1 MDRTLGIT
9 PEELREVG
17 NQMKTVA
24 NDVQVIFT
32 QVKSIVNQ
40 VTSNESWKSEAS
52 EAFAEKFD
60 TLRIDIEADLARLD
74 AVGPTLMGTA
84 DDYAGAEADNASQIN
99 NIERV

>member
-1 MDRTLGIT
+1 MERTLGIT
-9 PEELREVG
+9 PEELKEVG

-24 NDVQVIFT
+24 NDVQLIFS

-40 VTSNESWKSEAS
+40 VTSNESWRSDAS
-52 EAFAEKFD
+52 VAFSEKFD
-60 TLRIDIEADLARLD
+60 TLRVDIEADLARLD

-84 DDYAGAEADNASQIN
+84 DDYSGAEADNASQIN